1 MFLLGP
7 EAHMGLAGHC
17 TVRPWRAAWLCPAA
31 CPGAVCTEGGC
42 HREPPS
48 GLLLGG
54 WLSRGLGRAQLGGS
68 RPGGVGLGTAVA
80 WDSVS
85 RISEFSSLVIP
96 PGAHFSLS
104 VSDSKMGPRIFSPLL
119 ASQDQ
124 T

>member
-1 MFLLGP
+1 M
-7 EAHMGLAGHC
+7 
-17 TVRPWRAAWLCPAA
+17 
-31 CPGAVCTEGGC
+31 EGGC

-96 PGAHFSLS
+96 PGAHFSLN

-124 T
+124 I

>member
-1 MFLLGP
+1 M
-7 EAHMGLAGHC
+7 
-17 TVRPWRAAWLCPAA
+17 
-31 CPGAVCTEGGC
+31 
-42 HREPPS
+42 
-48 GLLLGG
+48 
-54 WLSRGLGRAQLGGS
+54 
-68 RPGGVGLGTAVA
+68 GLGTAVA

-124 T
+124 I